1 MLSSDE
7 LAQFE
12 KLLKPLKEGQ
22 ERIEKT
28 QREQGT
34 AIHEQGTAIA
44 QIKTAV
50 EAVAAGQQDVRATI
64 KNVEAT
70 VAEARAGLKTD
81 ILTIDKKLVRKVQSH
96 ENRIEA
102 LEEKTETPNPNKH

>member
-28 QREQGT
+28 QQEQGK
-34 AIHEQGTAIA
+34 AIHGQGTAIA

-50 EAVAAGQQDVRATI
+50 EAFAAGQQDVRKQVTTLSGKVATKADVQDI
-64 KNVEAT
+64 
-70 VAEARAGLKTD
+70 KTD
-81 ILTIDKKLVRKVQSH
+81 LVKQQR
-96 ENRIEA
+96 RIEN
-102 LEEKTETPNPNKH
+102 LEENTKTPNPHKN